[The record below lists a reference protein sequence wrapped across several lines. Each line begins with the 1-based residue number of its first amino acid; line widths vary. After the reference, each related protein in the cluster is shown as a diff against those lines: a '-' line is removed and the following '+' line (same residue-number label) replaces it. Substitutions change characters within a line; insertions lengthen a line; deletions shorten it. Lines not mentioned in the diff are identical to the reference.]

1 MIRVLHL
8 VACSIVL
15 ILFYGGDWQ
24 GGVFKVMKNDHF
36 FNVFTSFDP
45 FPQIFKQ
52 VNEWSILKLHEMIRV
67 LHLVA
72 SPIVFI
78 LFDSRDWQGECSN
91 L

>member
-1 MIRVLHL
+1 MIRVIHL

-15 ILFYGGDWQ
+15 ILFYARDWQ

-36 FNVFTSFDP
+36 FNVFTSFGP
-45 FPQIFKQ
+45 FPRIFRQ
-52 VNEWSILKLHEMIRV
+52 VNEWPILKLHEMIRV
-67 LHLVA
+67 LYLVA

-78 LFDSRDWQGECSN
+78 LFDDRDWQGECSN